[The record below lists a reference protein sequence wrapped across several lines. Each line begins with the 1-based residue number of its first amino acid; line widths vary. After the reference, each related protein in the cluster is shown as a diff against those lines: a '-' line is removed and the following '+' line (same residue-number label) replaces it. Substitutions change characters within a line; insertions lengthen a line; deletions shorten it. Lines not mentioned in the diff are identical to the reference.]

1 MAKNI
6 RNRNT
11 QRQMRG
17 SLGYRPLEEGY
28 QPVANV
34 QSVPNGQS
42 AQQPPKPPIGGTGQ
56 QPPKPPIG
64 GTGQSAPRSNSAN
77 QEALDR
83 S

>member
-11 QRQMRG
+11 QQLRG

-28 QPVANV
+28 QPAASV
-34 QSVPNGQS
+34 QSASNGQS

-64 GTGQSAPRSNSAN
+64 GTGQSVPMNNSISRDA
-77 QEALDR
+77 
-83 S
+83 